1 MGKKKKKKKSEILLD
16 GRKWG
21 VEHDGGRRRLGLW
34 GGRGE
39 EGKKHRNCHQP
50 LHYTTRERE
59 RERKESYKTDAMLT
73 A

>member
-39 EGKKHRNCHQP
+39 EGKKTQKLP
-50 LHYTTRERE
+50 STTTLHYTRERE
-59 RERKESYKTDAMLT
+59 RKKGIV
-73 A
+73 